1 MRPTARVW
9 DRAAA
14 SSEAETCSLDQCVH
28 AGGAAERMR
37 GRGGVRA
44 AAMKALSGLPR
55 SLPRID
61 ARSKDCV
68 RFLRKERRY
77 ELVVGGEVKAS
88 ISSFA
93 MTVPA
98 ARRKFDQAVR
108 QAAREK
114 QIDDQVERLFRDEP
128 LRGADALRANA
139 TEQTVDENQDS

>member
-1 MRPTARVW
+1 
-9 DRAAA
+9 
-14 SSEAETCSLDQCVH
+14 
-28 AGGAAERMR
+28 
-37 GRGGVRA
+37 
-44 AAMKALSGLPR
+44 MKALSGLPR

-114 QIDDQVERLFRDEP
+114 QIDDQVERLFPR
-128 LRGADALRANA
+128 
-139 TEQTVDENQDS
+139 